1 MTFRDAA
8 EYCENINITI
18 EDIHNTLK
26 PILRQDTG
34 PLEEYSIGLSDM
46 RKIVVYLNKYIRILE
61 DKLNEEIK

>member
-8 EYCENINITI
+8 EYYENINTTI

-34 PLEEYSIGLSDM
+34 PLEQYYIGLSDM

-61 DKLNEEIK
+61 EKLDEEIK